1 MTAAALLEQSG
12 ERAAYTPRQLHALP
26 GGAHDRLVAVLRW
39 LLPALALALLALLVI
54 LPLTSGREFSFLL
67 AKDKVAMSPD
77 RLRIDNALYRGE
89 TADGE
94 PFEIHA
100 ADAVQRTSAVPVVEL
115 RQLSAS
121 LGTADGPVRV
131 SAPAGAYYMDK
142 DLVVVKGPV
151 QVASPTGYVIDN
163 GNVSVSLLDRTVA
176 SDGSIR
182 GLLPLGSFSAD
193 SLRADIGGRVVK
205 LEGRV
210 RMHITPGRQNTVSVG
225 ALLPPAATPATTAA
239 PDLQFTPGARK

>member
-1 MTAAALLEQSG
+1 MTAATLAQV
-12 ERAAYTPRQLHALP
+12 YTPRQLRALP
-26 GGAHDRLVAVLRW
+26 GGAHDRLVALLRW
-39 LLPALALALLALLVI
+39 LLPTLALALLALLII
-54 LPLTSGREFSFLL
+54 LPMTSGREFSFLL

-94 PFEIHA
+94 PFEIRA

-115 RQLSAS
+115 RKLSAS
-121 LGTADGPVRV
+121 LGTRDGPVRV

-142 DLVVVKGPV
+142 DLLVVRGPV

-163 GNVSVSLLDRTVA
+163 GDVRVSLIDRTVA

-193 SLRADIGGRVVK
+193 ALRADIGGRNLV
-205 LEGRV
+205 LSGRV
-210 RMHITPGRQNTVSVG
+210 RLRITPGRATNVSVG
-225 ALLPPAATPATTAA
+225 ALPPPG
-239 PDLQFTPGARK
+239 LQFTPGARK

>member
-1 MTAAALLEQSG
+1 MTAAAPAQV
-12 ERAAYTPRQLHALP
+12 YTPRQLRALP
-26 GGAHDRLVAVLRW
+26 GGAHDRLVALLRW
-39 LLPALALALLALLVI
+39 LLPALALALLALLII
-54 LPLTSGREFSFLL
+54 LPMTSGREFSFLL

-94 PFEIHA
+94 PFEIRA

-115 RQLSAS
+115 RKLSAS
-121 LGTADGPVRV
+121 LGTRDGPVRV

-142 DLVVVKGPV
+142 DLLVVRGPV

-163 GNVSVSLLDRTVA
+163 GDVRVSLIDRTIA

-193 SLRADIGGRVVK
+193 ALRADIGGRNLV
-205 LEGRV
+205 LSGRV
-210 RMHITPGRQNTVSVG
+210 RLHITPGRATSVSVG
-225 ALLPPAATPATTAA
+225 ALPPAG
-239 PDLQFTPGARK
+239 LQFTPGARK

>member
-193 SLRADIGGRVVK
+193 SLRADIGGRVVE

-210 RMHITPGRQNTVSVG
+210 RVHITPGRQNTVSVG

>member
-1 MTAAALLEQSG
+1 MTAAALAQV
-12 ERAAYTPRQLHALP
+12 YTPRQLRALP
-26 GGAHDRLVAVLRW
+26 GGAHDRLVALLRW
-39 LLPALALALLALLVI
+39 LLPALALALLALLII
-54 LPLTSGREFSFLL
+54 LPMTSGREFSFLL

-94 PFEIHA
+94 PFEIRA

-115 RQLSAS
+115 RKLSAS
-121 LGTADGPVRV
+121 LGTRDGPVRV

-142 DLVVVKGPV
+142 DLLVVRGPV

-163 GNVSVSLLDRTVA
+163 GDVHVSLIDRTIA

-193 SLRADIGGRVVK
+193 ALRADIGGRNLV
-205 LEGRV
+205 LSGRV
-210 RMHITPGRQNTVSVG
+210 RLHITPGRATNVSVG
-225 ALLPPAATPATTAA
+225 TLPPTG
-239 PDLQFTPGARK
+239 LQFAPGARK